1 MKTFVC
7 YWPLAAAYSDWIRPI
22 SGSPLLPSTSHR
34 QGSTARGNYT
44 TDTWTLHCDETIIWP
59 IFYNLQCD
67 QIFSY
72 VTCYFCFVA
81 SIKVSFMV
89 KSHISACS
97 WQLGRHS
104 QIPNPKWS
112 NPKSQMVKSQIL
124 NGQIPNPKWSNPK
137 RSNLK
142 SLPAVSNWA
151 AISISVLRQKV
162 LHRLGERE
170 RLATK
175 FLLIYKSCHVW
186 EIAV

>member
-1 MKTFVC
+1 
-7 YWPLAAAYSDWIRPI
+7 
-22 SGSPLLPSTSHR
+22 
-34 QGSTARGNYT
+34 
-44 TDTWTLHCDETIIWP
+44 
-59 IFYNLQCD
+59 
-67 QIFSY
+67 
-72 VTCYFCFVA
+72 
-81 SIKVSFMV
+81 MV

-137 RSNLK
+137 RSNPK

-162 LHRLGERE
+162 LHRLGERGRDLPQSFFSFTSRVHIWKISVLTAYRCCFFFSPSLIPRWVPWMNQMNFHEMQEKKEKAISLPPNSEPCHKQLNESSSNEFQLKDIFSE
-170 RLATK
+170 R
-175 FLLIYKSCHVW
+175 S
-186 EIAV
+186 